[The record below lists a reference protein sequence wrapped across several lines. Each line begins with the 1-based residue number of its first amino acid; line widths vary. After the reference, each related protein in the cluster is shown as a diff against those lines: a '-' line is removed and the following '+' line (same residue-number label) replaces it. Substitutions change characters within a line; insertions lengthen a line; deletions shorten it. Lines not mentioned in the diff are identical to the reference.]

1 MFFNS
6 SSQSQVQRAL
16 LDNYLTE
23 IRDKE
28 KLKLEGR
35 RKQIEEEKNQ
45 LDNLQ
50 KQILIDADKDRLKK

>member
-1 MFFNS
+1 M
-6 SSQSQVQRAL
+6 
-16 LDNYLTE
+16 DNYLTE